1 MLDPLSIFLAALA
14 TVPLGFVWFS
24 PLLFAKPWI
33 RLHGINPRK
42 KKGSMLVPFLST
54 FFTSLVI
61 AFLLA
66 VVIKLADIKTLS
78 NAWKLGTLLWFGF
91 DFMPNV
97 TRSLFSKKPL
107 ELVLIESGHQAA
119 NVLLVSWILMT
130 V

>member
-1 MLDPLSIFLAALA
+1 
-14 TVPLGFVWFS
+14 
-24 PLLFAKPWI
+24 
-33 RLHGINPRK
+33 
-42 KKGSMLVPFLST
+42 MLVPFLST